1 MRDLFR
7 LHENGTTVKKELLAG
22 LTTFSTMAYILAVNP
37 MILSRTGMD
46 FNALITA
53 TALNEDLPLVTADR
67 EILNAGIV
75 RTIW

>member
-37 MILSRTGMD
+37 MILSKTGD
-46 FNALITA
+46 GF
-53 TALNEDLPLVTADR
+53 
-67 EILNAGIV
+67 
-75 RTIW
+75 